1 MIHQS
6 TPIYTIGTLGMLF
19 AASISMVVGVNRHDW
34 FWLATAGVMLL
45 FVIAANTIREPKP

>member
-1 MIHQS
+1 
-6 TPIYTIGTLGMLF
+6 MLF